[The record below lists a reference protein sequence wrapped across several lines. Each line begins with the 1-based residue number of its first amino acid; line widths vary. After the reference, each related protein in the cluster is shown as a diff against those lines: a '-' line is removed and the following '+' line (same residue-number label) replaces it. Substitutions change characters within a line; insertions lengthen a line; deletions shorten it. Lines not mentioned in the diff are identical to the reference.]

1 MVTRIT
7 KLPEHDNVLVGRD
20 LAEIFEAGYVY
31 DFREILGE
39 IIIKKLGKSSIVE
52 TPVSYGTVERIMT
65 SSHYLLTKEEEKEMF
80 K

>member
-1 MVTRIT
+1 MTRIT

-20 LAEIFEAGYVY
+20 LGGVFEAGYVY

-52 TPVSYGTVERIMT
+52 TPVSYGTIEVIMT
-65 SSHYLLTKEEEKEMF
+65 SSYYLLTKEEEEEIE
-80 K
+80 